1 MKTEFKRQSEVY
13 HIDQNIYYWEI
24 SFLQFSKVPL
34 TNEEYHEV
42 HKALEDKMQEIE
54 LRRTHVDSNN
64 QHNQ

>member
-42 HKALEDKMQEIE
+42 HKAIEDKMEEIE

>member
-24 SFLQFSKVPL
+24 SFLQFSKLPL

-42 HKALEDKMQEIE
+42 HKAIEDKMEEIE
-54 LRRTHVDSNN
+54 LRRKMDSV
-64 QHNQ
+64 HNK